1 MAPAAVIED
10 YADSLATL
18 LQRATEWAGS
28 DLAKARPS
36 LAEPLANLLPI
47 ALAAAGAGAG
57 AILLLSPDGERVV
70 LAAAGGRLPRAPDG
84 PAGWSCAGG
93 VAQAL
98 RTAAVHLLPDGE
110 RVLLPLVGSG
120 QLVGAFL
127 LSQSCPDPG
136 RQWLLELLASQA
148 AASIVIARLRDR
160 LDRWEQPH
168 EDTLQPRPA
177 ADVALSRRQQQV
189 LDLIKR
195 GHSGPEIASRL
206 GLSPATVKDHT
217 AALYARFRARGRAH
231 LVALASHVD
240 GDREDQ
246 SPKSR

>member
-10 YADSLATL
+10 YADSLAPL

-98 RTAAVHLLPDGE
+98 RTAAVHLLPEGE

-136 RQWLLELLASQA
+136 RQWLVTLVTLAGWLPIGYALALL
-148 AASIVIARLRDR
+148 RLR
-160 LDRWEQPH
+160 
-168 EDTLQPRPA
+168 
-177 ADVALSRRQQQV
+177 
-189 LDLIKR
+189 
-195 GHSGPEIASRL
+195 
-206 GLSPATVKDHT
+206 
-217 AALYARFRARGRAH
+217 RFEG
-231 LVALASHVD
+231 
-240 GDREDQ
+240 
-246 SPKSR
+246 